1 MISFSFLLLQE
12 VASDGRQ
19 LVTAH
24 IAANAAGHLLP
35 PLLIFPCRKSHPDKV
50 VDLLAEYKDPIY
62 LGRTESGYMK

>member
-35 PLLIFPCRKSHPDKV
+35 PLLIFPCRKSHPDNV

>member
-35 PLLIFPCRKSHPDKV
+35 PLLIFPCRKSHPEKV